1 VIAVAYKEL
10 PQGQTTYS
18 VADEDGLV
26 LAGYI
31 AFLDPPKESAA
42 EAIQALQN
50 YGVAVKVLTGDNEA
64 VTRHVCRKVGL
75 PVDQVLLGSEI
86 DVLSDDELA
95 NRAEQVSVMAKL
107 SPAQKARVI
116 KALHTRGH
124 VVGFLGDGI
133 NDGPALKAADVG
145 ISVDTAVDIAKESA
159 DIILLEKNLL
169 VLEQGAIEGRKVF
182 GNITKYI
189 KMGASSNFGNMF
201 SVLGASAFLPF
212 LPMAPVQILVN
223 NLLYDFSQTTVATDT
238 VDDEYLRKPR
248 QWDIGN
254 IGRFMLFIGPIS
266 SLFDYVTFGT
276 LLYFFGAWDN
286 ESLFQT
292 GWFVESLLSQTLIV
306 HVIRTGRLPFVESRP
321 SFPLLVTTV
330 GICLLGL
337 WLPTSP
343 FAASLGLTPLPHA
356 YGLALLAIL
365 GSYMLLTQLV
375 KSWLIRRFG
384 LS

>member
-1 VIAVAYKEL
+1 
-10 PQGQTTYS
+10 
-18 VADEDGLV
+18 
-26 LAGYI
+26 
-31 AFLDPPKESAA
+31 
-42 EAIQALQN
+42 
-50 YGVAVKVLTGDNEA
+50 
-64 VTRHVCRKVGL
+64 
-75 PVDQVLLGSEI
+75 
-86 DVLSDDELA
+86 
-95 NRAEQVSVMAKL
+95 
-107 SPAQKARVI
+107 
-116 KALHTRGH
+116 
-124 VVGFLGDGI
+124 
-133 NDGPALKAADVG
+133 
-145 ISVDTAVDIAKESA
+145 
-159 DIILLEKNLL
+159 
-169 VLEQGAIEGRKVF
+169 
-182 GNITKYI
+182 
-189 KMGASSNFGNMF
+189 
-201 SVLGASAFLPF
+201 
-212 LPMAPVQILVN
+212 VN

-254 IGRFMLFIGPIS
+254 IGRFMLFIVPIS

-306 HVIRTGRLPFVESRP
+306 HVIRTGRIPFFESRS

-365 GSYMLLTQLV
+365 GSYLLLTQLV